1 MSEKLERIA
10 DELGQLTRT
19 EAAELGRMLE
29 EKWGVR
35 ASSAFTQ
42 LLGQLPASPAEDET
56 EEPTEFDIV
65 LKEAGVKKIEV
76 IKVIRQLTDLGLGE
90 AKALAEAANA
100 RVLAGVGK
108 DAALDAK
115 RRLEEAGA
123 QVVFQTSGLAGEG
136 TTDGPP
142 PKR

>member
-29 EKWGVR
+29 EKLGVR

-42 LLGQLPASPAEDET
+42 LLGQLSTSPAEDAT
-56 EEPTEFDIV
+56 EEPTEFDII
-65 LKEAGVKKIEV
+65 LKDAGEKKIEV
-76 IKVIRQLTDLGLGE
+76 IKVIRQLTALGLGE
-90 AKALAEAANA
+90 AKTLAETSGG
-100 RVLAGVGK
+100 RVLAAVGK

-115 RRLEEAGA
+115 KRLEEAGA
-123 QVVFQTSGLAGEG
+123 QITFQSTGLAGDN
-136 TTDGPP
+136 TTDAPP